1 MADVNIAARGSTLLF
16 LVVGAYAALILS
28 SCASLSPIG
37 SSRTSPSAMG
47 NMLTGPAAETQQA
60 LIDSAYTLLGKKRL
74 AVKGKNFRLDC
85 TGVVQAVYWGAGIDL
100 VAPLSRYTG
109 NGVSRLYAYLNDQG
123 LLEEASTPS
132 PGDLIFW
139 DDTYDRNGN
148 GKVDDPLTHIGM
160 VVNVWE
166 NGDLEYIH
174 HNYRKGIVLEKMN
187 HKTPS
192 LYTRE
197 ENGKSIIV
205 NSPMRMR
212 GSPAYDKTLSGELV
226 HAWGHA
232 YLLAY

>member
-1 MADVNIAARGSTLLF
+1 MGDVNIAARGSSLLF
-16 LVVGAYAALILS
+16 LVVATYTALILS
-28 SCASLSPIG
+28 SCASLSPVG
-37 SSRTSPSAMG
+37 SSRTSPSAAG
-47 NMLTGPAAETQQA
+47 NKLTGPAAETQQA

-74 AVKGKNFRLDC
+74 AVRGKNFRLDC

-109 NGVSRLYAYLNDQG
+109 NGVARLYAYLNDQG

-192 LYTRE
+192 LYTRK
-197 ENGKSIIV
+197 ENGKTIIV

-212 GSPAYDKTLSGELV
+212 GSPTYDKTLSGELV